1 LTDKS
6 SAAGDLAV
14 IHGMDTEKK
23 TRAATAGVGAGR
35 KASAV
40 KPASSPASSS
50 APGKA
55 TGKIKFERR
64 FPRFVLD
71 VRLQV
76 RMFQDGEFRTCWGR
90 STELG
95 QDGIGATLT
104 GSLESGEIV
113 TLEIPLPL
121 TPYPIKV
128 RAIVRYCQGLRY
140 GFEFLTMNESQRD
153 TMRRVC
159 DYLATRV

>member
-1 LTDKS
+1 
-6 SAAGDLAV
+6 
-14 IHGMDTEKK
+14 MDTEKK
-23 TRAATAGVGAGR
+23 TRAATAEAGEG
-35 KASAV
+35 KEKKGSAA
-40 KPASSPASSS
+40 KLSSS
-50 APGKA
+50 SSTSPSPGP
-55 TGKIKFERR
+55 TGGKVKFARR
-64 FPRFVLD
+64 FPRFTLD

-159 DYLATRV
+159 EYLATRV